1 MVASFEPDDP
11 IRHYFAALK
20 HYQEAVLRFSRG
32 MQALL
37 EMNLDLAQQY
47 LEESS
52 QDFAVMRDHLNEAK
66 LDALMFK
73 AMKNAMEGFGL
84 LVGGQDIYVRALRTV
99 IIGDVN
105 RIDVIARQLSQLTH
119 NFRTL
124 CERSLSPKQIRR
136 TTAPKVIFYFLGTF
150 LILLFGLP
158 ISGLVGELQ
167 SKDIGLLLIVS
178 VLVSVIGAF
187 GLRPSDL
194 FHYLRCSRG

>member
-1 MVASFEPDDP
+1 
-11 IRHYFAALK
+11 
-20 HYQEAVLRFSRG
+20 

-84 LVGGQDIYVRALRTV
+84 LVGGQDIYVRALRTA

-105 RIDVIARQLSQLTH
+105 RIDVIALEKAERSFLDGGDLVSTAVQALPSLFNNMDIKPLARQLSQLTH

-124 CERSLSPKQIRR
+124 CERSRSPKQITR
-136 TTAPKVIFYFLGTF
+136 TTAPKVIFTSSAL
-150 LILLFGLP
+150 
-158 ISGLVGELQ
+158 S
-167 SKDIGLLLIVS
+167 
-178 VLVSVIGAF
+178 
-187 GLRPSDL
+187 
-194 FHYLRCSRG
+194 